1 MTATRT
7 ANDPSDV
14 AEPPPQAETGK
25 AAPGKSA
32 SDIRERLDQVG
43 TILSKGLDLAEAGV
57 SLGVTIVNRIGS
69 IAQKQVLDQMMA
81 AASQPGAA
89 APADAMPDRGVRPP
103 PSPGI
108 DSNPSPQEPTFF
120 ITNRLPLAP
129 GGSVKVSFSINNDS
143 VMAPKKVTLRI
154 EGFMGEVTGASLP
167 AAVITIKPPTRIIAP
182 VDFEKF
188 TLGGVVPAET
198 PPDVYLGWVVVDS
211 EEQLRIPLR
220 LNVSL

>member
-1 MTATRT
+1 MTAKR
-7 ANDPSDV
+7 
-14 AEPPPQAETGK
+14 
-25 AAPGKSA
+25 SA
-32 SDIRERLDQVG
+32 SDPSGTAEPTPQPEAGNVPPDKTASDLRERLDQVG

-57 SLGVTIVNRIGS
+57 SLGVTIVNRIGT

-81 AASQPGAA
+81 AAQQPS
-89 APADAMPDRGVRPP
+89 APAPTDAMPDRGVHPP
-103 PSPGI
+103 PGMEP
-108 DSNPSPQEPTFF
+108 DPPSQEPTFF
-120 ITNRLPLAP
+120 ITNRLPLSP

-143 VMAPKKVTLRI
+143 VVAPKKVTLRI

-167 AAVITIKPPTRIIAP
+167 AAAISVKPPARTIAP

-188 TLGGVVPAET
+188 TLGGIVPPET